1 MKWLSVC
8 LQLMENTYIDEDS
21 RVLVVDA
28 HDDILHN
35 QFALKVGV
43 VQLACFNVEVKLIN
57 ELNLLD
63 LVIDLFALS
72 LNLFLSMISELIRP
86 NDEHVFEVW
95 GVEVSQEFKQ
105 FSSEITS
112 FTHDL
117 VLVMVQDIIEE
128 SGWDVSSINLLSVEL
143 GLKHQSD
150 KTNSL
155 FLSVWIE

>member
-86 NDEHVFEVW
+86 NDEHVFEV
-95 GVEVSQEFKQ
+95 
-105 FSSEITS
+105 
-112 FTHDL
+112 
-117 VLVMVQDIIEE
+117 
-128 SGWDVSSINLLSVEL
+128 
-143 GLKHQSD
+143 
-150 KTNSL
+150 
-155 FLSVWIE
+155 